1 MPPVAEKASRF
12 RGNTPIGRR
21 KASGNRQVR
30 RCLRIASRQNDGCC
44 GIFELPS
51 PRGERDEAPP
61 VAEEASRFRGST
73 PIGRRKASENRQVR
87 RCLRIASCQRAAT
100 VGWRSSCRPREGKEA
115 KRRRWRKKRAAFE
128 EAPRLAD
135 AKRLRIGRCD
145 GVCGLHPVRGRLPW
159 AGDLVAVPA
168 RGKRRSAAGGGRSE
182 PLSRKRPDWQ
192 TQSVCESAGA
202 TVSADCI
209 LMKSFSIA

>member
-73 PIGRRKASENRQVR
+73 PIGRREAAVNRQVR
-87 RCLRIASCQRAAT
+87 RCLRIASERSMTTTRRAT
-100 VGWRSSCRPREGKEA
+100 GCRPREG
-115 KRRRWRKKRAAFE
+115 
-128 EAPRLAD
+128 
-135 AKRLRIGRCD
+135 
-145 GVCGLHPVRGRLPW
+145 CGLHHERIVHMSHS
-159 AGDLVAVPA
+159 DLVAVPA
-168 RGKRRSAAGGGRSE
+168 RG
-182 PLSRKRPDWQ
+182 
-192 TQSVCESAGA
+192 
-202 TVSADCI
+202 ADCI
-209 LMKSFSIA
+209 IGKIEHKNRHLKLPSPRGVRIASRIEYSDHYHFLELPSPRGVRIAS

>member
-73 PIGRRKASENRQVR
+73 PIGRREAAVNRQVR
-87 RCLRIASCQRAAT
+87 RCLRIASERSMTTTRRATGCRPREGCGLHPALST
-100 VGWRSSCRPREGKEA
+100 AITTTFWSCRPREG
-115 KRRRWRKKRAAFE
+115 
-128 EAPRLAD
+128 
-135 AKRLRIGRCD
+135 
-145 GVCGLHPVRGRLPW
+145 CGLHLDYIKGYLMVLTLPSPRGVRI
-159 AGDLVAVPA
+159 A
-168 RGKRRSAAGGGRSE
+168 S
-182 PLSRKRPDWQ
+182 
-192 TQSVCESAGA
+192 SAGMIIFA
-202 TVSADCI
+202 HNVELPSPRGVRIASAKGY
-209 LMKSFSIA
+209 KSV